1 MITANHSARR
11 SDRSDG
17 GVMLPVVLPVWD
29 AKGDLVRVYV
39 QVQAGRVRVSDDGWF
54 LFDAV
59 CAGVSQTRLARVADR
74 HGGCVE
80 DGCVVF
86 DFPLDVTVEY
96 AFGRVLG
103 FVRDWLDA

>member
-17 GVMLPVVLPVWD
+17 AVMLPVVLPLMD

-59 CAGVSQTRLARVADR
+59 CAGVSQTRLARVAAR
-74 HGGCVE
+74 HGGCGE
-80 DGCVVF
+80 DRGVLF

>member
-11 SDRSDG
+11 SDRADG
-17 GVMLPVVLPVWD
+17 GVMLPVVLPLMD

-59 CAGVSQTRLARVADR
+59 CAGISPARLAGVAAR

-96 AFGRVLG
+96 AFGCVLG

>member
-11 SDRSDG
+11 SDRADG
-17 GVMLPVVLPVWD
+17 GVMLPVVLPLMD

-80 DGCVVF
+80 DRCGVF
-86 DFPLDVTVEY
+86 DFPWDVEY
-96 AFGRVLG
+96 AFGCVLG

>member
-11 SDRSDG
+11 SDRSG
-17 GVMLPVVLPVWD
+17 GAVMLPVVLPVWD

-59 CAGVSQTRLARVADR
+59 CAACPR
-74 HGGCVE
+74 HGWRGLRPVMA
-80 DGCVVF
+80 VVWRTGAWCSTS
-86 DFPLDVTVEY
+86 L
-96 AFGRVLG
+96 
-103 FVRDWLDA
+103 WM